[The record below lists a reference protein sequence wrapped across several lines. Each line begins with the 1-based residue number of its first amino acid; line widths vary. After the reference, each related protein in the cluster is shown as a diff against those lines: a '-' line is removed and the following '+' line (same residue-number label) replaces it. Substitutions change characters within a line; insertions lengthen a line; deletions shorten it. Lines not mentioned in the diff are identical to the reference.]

1 MSLLD
6 CTRVTATVGGK
17 EIILETGRLAR
28 QAAGAIWI
36 QCEGTVCF
44 TTVCE
49 TPLDTPKDF
58 FPLTVEYVEKMYAA
72 GRIPGNFFRREI
84 GRPSDNETL
93 ISRLID
99 RPIRPLFPKGYG
111 NEVQVLAQ
119 VLSVDGKNMPDV
131 QCITAASAA
140 LCVSHI
146 PFDGPIAGA
155 RLGRVNGEFV
165 INPTIKELE
174 ESALDSVF
182 AAYET

>member
-84 GRPSDNETL
+84 GRPSDNETHC
-93 ISRLID
+93 SQKDTATKCRFW
-99 RPIRPLFPKGYG
+99 RRFYPL
-111 NEVQVLAQ
+111 
-119 VLSVDGKNMPDV
+119 
-131 QCITAASAA
+131 TAKTCLMCNA
-140 LCVSHI
+140 
-146 PFDGPIAGA
+146 
-155 RLGRVNGEFV
+155 
-165 INPTIKELE
+165 
-174 ESALDSVF
+174 
-182 AAYET
+182 